1 MPLSIVIR
9 WKILISSTLILKLG
23 MPHYLQEVFTIASTS
38 RSNRPFPSCF
48 VPHSES
54 EVLCIVFIMTISL
67 HLYANKINFH
77 RKSFAFGLSFVMRFV
92 ATKKWSII
100 AVL

>member
-1 MPLSIVIR
+1 MPLSVVIR
-9 WKILISSTLILKLG
+9 WKILISSTPILKLG
-23 MPHYLQEVFTIASTS
+23 MPHYLQAVFTITSTS
-38 RSNRPFPSCF
+38 RLDRPFPSCL

-77 RKSFAFGLSFVMRFV
+77 KKASRLTFLS
-92 ATKKWSII
+92 
-100 AVL
+100 